1 MPRGFLAPLASL
13 RRDLAPRFLAL
24 LVLLALAC
32 LPAGEAQAKLQDA
45 DDSYLEHYESAVS
58 SYGTGDY
65 ATALIYLKN
74 ALQAR
79 PEHLPSRL
87 LIGSTYMRLGQPE
100 EAAKE
105 LRIALRLGAAPDQV
119 IVPLGNALL
128 LLRDYR
134 GILDTIDATG
144 LGASRR
150 YEVLVIRARAHLEL
164 GELDQAL
171 DDFDA
176 AIRVDDDAM
185 DAYLGK
191 SLVYSQRRDW
201 ETAERLIDAARQR
214 APNNAEVWYE
224 QGTLQSSRDDAKA
237 ALASY
242 DRAIELAP
250 GHMRARKARAAL
262 LMQQGDFAKALV
274 DAEYV
279 RDKMPKDADAAL
291 TYGLVL
297 MGLGRKEESDAAI
310 RAALEQI
317 DLIKDDVLNQQPGLL
332 RVATLA
338 SMLRGNL
345 EQANVYVDQYLRLR
359 PQSVDM
365 RKQSGRIK
373 LQLGEADAAIR
384 DLLPVVK
391 ALPDELEALA
401 LLGQGYLQAGR
412 YAEAQNMFERAARQ
426 VPDSAEISTR
436 LALARIGIGMP
447 EDAEKEL
454 GRAVKNDTANQTSAG
469 FIKVSLHIRR
479 GEYDKALATVEELL
493 ARQPGNPML
502 LNLRGAV
509 NLNRRDF
516 ARARADFEAAV
527 KVAPDF
533 VPAIYNLGM
542 LAQQQGDI
550 AEAAARYDRV
560 LAINPNE
567 VNTLLAKA
575 ELALMQGQLD
585 AALAPLL
592 KAITADPSNIDAH
605 VRLIST
611 YLNLGNIIE
620 AQRQASAFQG
630 QFPENALATEM
641 LARVDLARGDSVS
654 ARNNFRNATRFTS
667 FDGNAL
673 IRIAEEQM
681 KLGDIE
687 GARTALLKADDTPQR
702 DQANSSLVRLHIRN
716 KDLPAAWTHAN
727 KVREESPDSYLG
739 DLLAGQIHMEEGDP
753 AAALASFE
761 AGFRKEKRPDLL
773 FGMYQAMFALG
784 KSREALALFE
794 DWLRDHPRDVDVRRN
809 LAVGYLSLGDQAKA
823 RPHLE
828 KLVELAPNDAIG
840 LSSLARIYQ
849 LGGDARAR
857 GLAERAVRSAPE
869 SSVALDTYGWILVT
883 EGDAEQGL
891 KHLREAVSRDSN
903 PLMRYHLAQALNEL
917 GRTSEAKLELDT
929 ILRAKQL
936 PGWADDARK
945 LRDSL

>member
-1 MPRGFLAPLASL
+1 M
-13 RRDLAPRFLAL
+13 
-24 LVLLALAC
+24 LVLCCIPFQGAL
-32 LPAGEAQAKLQDA
+32 AKLQDA
-45 DDSYLEHYESAVS
+45 DQDYLAQYESAVT
-58 SYGTGDY
+58 SYGAGEY
-65 ATALIYLKN
+65 STALVHLKN

-144 LGASRR
+144 LGGSRR
-150 YEVLVIRARAHLEL
+150 YEVLVIRGRAHLEL

-171 DDFDA
+171 GDFDEA
-176 AIRVDDDAM
+176 MRVDDRGM
-185 DAYLGK
+185 EAYLGK
-191 SLVYSQRRDW
+191 AQVFSQRQDW
-201 ETAERLIDAARQR
+201 ETAGQLIDAARQR
-214 APNNAEVWYE
+214 APDSPEVWYE
-224 QGTLQSSRDDAKA
+224 LGMLQGARGDAKA

-242 DRAIELAP
+242 DRAIELNP
-250 GHMRARKARAAL
+250 SHMRARKARASAL
-262 LMQQGDFAKALV
+262 AQGGDFEKALV
-274 DAEYV
+274 DAEFV
-279 RDKMPKDADAAL
+279 RTNVPKDADAAL
-291 TYGLVL
+291 TYGVVL
-297 MGLGRKEESDAAI
+297 MGLGRKEEADAAI

-317 DLIKDDVLNQQPGLL
+317 DLIKDDVLKQQPGLL

-345 EQANVYVDQYLRLR
+345 EQANVYVDQYLRLK

-365 RKQSGRIK
+365 RKQSARIK
-373 LQLGEADAAIR
+373 LQLDEADAAIR
-384 DLLPVVK
+384 DISPVVR
-391 ALPDELEALA
+391 ALPEELDSLA
-401 LLGQGYLQAGR
+401 LLGQAYLQSGR
-412 YAEAQNMFERAARQ
+412 YAEAQNMFERAAKQ
-426 VPDSAEISTR
+426 VPDSAALNTQ
-436 LALARIGIGMP
+436 LALARMGIGMP
-447 EDAEKEL
+447 EEAEKDL
-454 GRAVKNDTANQTSAG
+454 GRAMKSDRANQTSAG
-469 FIKVSLHIRR
+469 LIKVFLHVRR
-479 GEYDKALATVEELL
+479 GEYDKALATVDELL
-493 ARQPGNPML
+493 ARQPGNPMM
-502 LNLRGAV
+502 LNLRGV
-509 NLNRRDF
+509 VYLNSRDF
-516 ARARADFEAAV
+516 PKASEAFEAAL
-527 KVAPDF
+527 KASPDF
-533 VPAIYNLGM
+533 VPALYNLGM
-542 LAQQQGDI
+542 LAQQRGDI
-550 AEAAARYDRV
+550 AAAAARYEQV

-567 VNTLLAKA
+567 VNALLGKA
-575 ELALMQGQLD
+575 DLALMQGQLEP
-585 AALAPLL
+585 ALAPLL
-592 KAITADPSNIDAH
+592 KAVTADPTNVDAH
-605 VRLIST
+605 VRLISV
-611 YLNLGNIIE
+611 YLNLGNTIE

-630 QFPENALATEM
+630 QFPESGLAAEM
-641 LARVDLARGDSVS
+641 VARVDQARGDNNA
-654 ARNNFRNATRFTS
+654 ARNNYRNATRFTS

-823 RPHLE
+823 RRHLE

-891 KHLREAVSRDSN
+891 KYLREAVSRDSN